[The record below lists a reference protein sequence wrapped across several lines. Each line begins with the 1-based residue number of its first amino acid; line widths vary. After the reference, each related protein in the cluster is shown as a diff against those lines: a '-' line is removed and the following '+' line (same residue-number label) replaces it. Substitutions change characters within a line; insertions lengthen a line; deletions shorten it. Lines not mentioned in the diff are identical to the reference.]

1 MVCGQQEGVETG
13 SHPPGLHRCLPPE
26 PQLMFS
32 RKPVSV
38 VGGALSAERPGSQTT
53 AWIMGWSVGETGPR
67 SNAAWGAEAPS
78 PNHPFPRG
86 PCISDNSFH
95 QGVPFWPR
103 QSLHMTG
110 PSQVPGPRMLPL
122 HGPSQHVCSQYLCT
136 AGSIPGSGSQHFCAG
151 GCYHLGLR
159 DNRPTWP
166 FLPVQS
172 LSPVTV
178 HSAHLSSKPQSSMNM
193 AEVRATPH
201 WHHWFPSGTLRGD
214 GPAHTKR

>member
-1 MVCGQQEGVETG
+1 MLR
-13 SHPPGLHRCLPPE
+13 GLEAR
-26 PQLMFS
+26 PQ
-32 RKPVSV
+32 
-38 VGGALSAERPGSQTT
+38 PGSRDGLWERQDQ
-53 AWIMGWSVGETGPR
+53 GPMLPGVRRLPVQITHSPEVLAFLITPSTRVFR
-67 SNAAWGAEAPS
+67 SGLGRAY
-78 PNHPFPRG
+78 
-86 PCISDNSFH
+86 I
-95 QGVPFWPR
+95 
-103 QSLHMTG
+103 MTG

-151 GCYHLGLR
+151 GCYRLGLR

-201 WHHWFPSGTLRGD
+201 WHHWFPQGHSEGMALPTQNAD
-214 GPAHTKR
+214 FEVI